1 MNKKLLFTALLIEM
15 AGSAYSQ
22 RGMLDNAVGVR
33 LGLGSGVTY
42 QHFFTDHKVLEAI
55 AYQRFGGVNLT
66 LLAEGHEQMFD
77 VRGLKW
83 YYGAG
88 GHIWITNKSSV
99 IQENVL
105 NENSYALGVD
115 GIIGL
120 AFYLRSVPLQFSV
133 DWKPGF
139 NLKGS
144 KYIEWD
150 SGGISMRYRF

>member
-1 MNKKLLFTALLIEM
+1 MKKRMLITALFSGM
-15 AGSAYSQ
+15 ALASFSQ

-42 QHFFTDHKVLEAI
+42 QHFFSDHQVVEAI

-77 VRGLKW
+77 IRGLKW
-83 YYGAG
+83 FYGAG
-88 GHIWITNKSSV
+88 GHVWIYNKSSV
-99 IQENVL
+99 LQENSL
-105 NENSYALGVD
+105 RENSYALGID
-115 GIIGL
+115 GIIGM
-120 AFYLRSVPLQFSV
+120 AMYMRSYPIQFSV

-144 KYIEWD
+144 SYIEWD
-150 SGGISMRYRF
+150 SGGISIRYRF

>member
-1 MNKKLLFTALLIEM
+1 MKKQFLFAAAI
-15 AGSAYSQ
+15 AVASAVHAQ

-42 QHFFTDHKVLEAI
+42 QHFFTDQRVLEAI

-66 LLAEGHEQMFD
+66 MLIEGHEQFFD
-77 VRGLKW
+77 IRGLKW

-88 GHIWITNKSSV
+88 GHVWLYNKSSV
-99 IQENVL
+99 LQENIL
-105 NENSYALGVD
+105 RENSYALGID
-115 GIIGL
+115 GIVGM
-120 AFYLRSVPLQFSV
+120 AFYLRSYPLQFSV

-144 KYIEWD
+144 SYIEWD
-150 SGGISMRYRF
+150 SGAMSIRYRF

>member
-1 MNKKLLFTALLIEM
+1 MKKQILFAAAM
-15 AGSAYSQ
+15 AVCSAIQAQ

-42 QHFFTDHKVLEAI
+42 QHFFTDQRALEAI

-66 LLAEGHEQMFD
+66 LLMQGHEQFFD
-77 VRGLKW
+77 IRGLKW

-88 GHIWITNKSSV
+88 GHVWLYNKSSV
-99 IQENVL
+99 LQENIL
-105 NENSYALGVD
+105 RENSYALGVD
-115 GIIGL
+115 GIIGM
-120 AFYLRSVPLQFSV
+120 AFYLRSYPIQFSV

-144 KYIEWD
+144 SYIEWD
-150 SGGISMRYRF
+150 SGAMSVRYRF

>member
-1 MNKKLLFTALLIEM
+1 MKKQILLAAFIAVASALH
-15 AGSAYSQ
+15 AQ

-42 QHFFTDHKVLEAI
+42 QHFFTDERVVEAI

-66 LLAEGHEQMFD
+66 LLMQGHHQFFD
-77 VRGLKW
+77 IRGLKW

-88 GHIWITNKSSV
+88 GHVWVYNKSSV
-99 IQENVL
+99 LQENFL
-105 NENSYALGVD
+105 RENSYALGVD
-115 GIIGL
+115 GIVGM
-120 AFYLRSVPLQFSV
+120 AFYLRSFPLQFSV

-144 KYIEWD
+144 SYIEWD
-150 SGGISMRYRF
+150 SGAMSIRYRF